1 MDIFRAGSR
10 FAKTL
15 SASVLLLGLAA
26 CVESLSAEQQKI
38 TQEAS
43 SRCVSRVRLEMDSAL
58 ADQHDIVRLLQDLEL
73 RPGPSKW
80 ALVKLAWHW
89 WPGISCPCKA

>member
-15 SASVLLLGLAA
+15 SACVLLLGLVA
-26 CVESLSAEQQKI
+26 CVESLSTQQQKI

-58 ADQHDIVRLLQDLEL
+58 ADQRDIVRLLQDLEQPAPQSG
-73 RPGPSKW
+73 RWSS
-80 ALVKLAWHW
+80 WH
-89 WPGISCPCKA
+89 GIGGRG